1 MCLRCMSLR
10 FFAVSALHFA
20 SQRVAALRPLQRV
33 FGRLLFVRVPK
44 GRVLFCNDPA
54 RGRRYRTQVAV
65 TVADSGV
72 DERINAGLNPAR

>member
-1 MCLRCMSLR
+1 MRCTPLQFSR
-10 FFAVSALHFA
+10 CT
-20 SQRVAALRPLQRV
+20 RVAARCSVAARCTMHHREYSL
-33 FGRLLFVRVPK
+33 RVPK

-72 DERINAGLNPAR
+72 DEKINAGLNPAR